1 MGYRYLD
8 RLVNENN
15 LGRLMELADLAA
27 GAGSSA
33 NNAFELQKHLQR
45 SKPMQLCEKR
55 LASDPASSALIAARH
70 ITPPYAVEAL
80 RAMPRGRLGH
90 TFATVLGAINYDLDF
105 YPKPDFY
112 NYLAS
117 DADYISYR
125 IFATHDLH
133 HILTGFSL
141 DTFGELGV
149 LSVSVAQAS
158 IPSFAF
164 LDLFALMLT
173 WFHTDAPI
181 SEASDPLMQAR
192 NVVQVYRT
200 ISQGLEMGLEAK
212 PLFLVLWEERMEQDL
227 DDLRHELGI
236 EPVRDGLWS
245 WYSNPTIAAALAV

>member
-8 RLVNENN
+8 RHVNENN
-15 LGRLMELADLAA
+15 LGRLMELLDLAA

-33 NNAFELQKHLQR
+33 NNTFELQKQLQQ

-55 LASDPASSALIAARH
+55 LASDPASVALIAARH
-70 ITPPYAVEAL
+70 IAPPYDMEAL
-80 RAMPRGRLGH
+80 RALPRSSLGH

-105 YPKPDFY
+105 YPKPGFY
-112 NYLAS
+112 NDLAS

-149 LSVSVAQAS
+149 TTVSVAQAS

-164 LDLFALMLT
+164 IDLFALMLT
-173 WFHTDAPI
+173 WFHTDTPL
-181 SEASDPLMQAR
+181 SETSDPLMQGR
-192 NVVQVYRT
+192 NVVQVCRT
-200 ISQGLEMGLEAK
+200 ISQGLEMGMAAK
-212 PLFLVLWEERMEQDL
+212 PLFPVLWEERMEQDL
-227 DDLRHELGI
+227 EDLRRELGI

-245 WYSNPTIAAALAV
+245 WYSNPAIAAAMAV

>member
-8 RLVNENN
+8 RLVNKDS
-15 LGRLMELADLAA
+15 LGRLVELADLAA

-33 NNAFELQKHLQR
+33 NNVFELQKRLQR

-55 LASDPASSALIAARH
+55 LASDPASAALIAARH
-70 ITPPYAVEAL
+70 VASPYDLEAL
-80 RAMPRGRLGH
+80 KAMPHGSLGH
-90 TFATVLGAINYDLDF
+90 TFATVLGAVNYDLDF

-112 NYLAS
+112 NNLAS

-149 LSVSVAQAS
+149 LSVSLAQAS
-158 IPSFAF
+158 VPSFAF
-164 LDLFALMLT
+164 LDLFVLVLT
-173 WFHTDAPI
+173 WFHTDTPI
-181 SEASDPLMQAR
+181 AEISDSLMQGGH
-192 NVVQVYRT
+192 VVQIFRT

-212 PLFLVLWEERMEQDL
+212 PLFPVLWEERMEQDL
-227 DDLRHELGI
+227 EDLRRELGI
-236 EPVRDGLWS
+236 EPVREGLWS
-245 WYSNPTIAAALAV
+245 WYSNSTIAAALAA